1 MDSTLVPSN
10 LNAFWAMLWTWSVA
24 FLPRLAAAVLILF
37 AGSVIARWA
46 GRIAGTTLAQASHI
60 DETTRPVLASA
71 LRYAI
76 LVLAIVAALSQ
87 IGVQMASLLAVLGAA
102 GLAIGLALQGT
113 LANIASGLMLLWLR
127 PFRVGDYIDVR
138 SGTPV
143 AGTVREIGLFACLL
157 ETYDGIFLFAPNS
170 TIWNF
175 AVVNYSRREGR
186 LVVLSVGLPAESDF
200 GRSRDA
206 LLQLAKDDRRILSNP
221 EPEVFLDGFS
231 QAGQSL
237 TCRFWVASHA
247 VGDLQRSLLGEA
259 KLRLEKLG
267 EGMKPLQITRIL
279 PPDSDPSRLMEA

>member
-10 LNAFWAMLWTWSVA
+10 LNAFWAMLWTWGVA
-24 FLPRLAAAVLILF
+24 FLPRLVAAVFILF
-37 AGSVIARWA
+37 VGSIVARWV
-46 GRIAGTTLAQASHI
+46 GRIASTTLAQASHI
-60 DETTRPVLASA
+60 DETTRPVLASV
-71 LRYAI
+71 LRYGI

-102 GLAIGLALQGT
+102 GLAVGLALQGT

-127 PFRVGDYIDVR
+127 PFRVGDYIDVKA
-138 SGTPV
+138 GNAI

-157 ETYDGIFLFAPNS
+157 ETYDGIFVFAPNS

-175 AVVNYSRREGR
+175 AVIDYSRRAGR
-186 LVVLSVGLPAESDF
+186 LIVLSVGLPADGDF
-200 GRSRDA
+200 NRGRDA
-206 LLQLAKDDRRILSNP
+206 LLQMARDDKRILHDP
-221 EPEVFLDGFS
+221 EPEVFLDSFS
-231 QAGQSL
+231 QSGQSL

-259 KLRLEKLG
+259 KHRLEKLG
-267 EGMKPLQITRIL
+267 EGMKPLQITRVL